1 MFLVHGFDNVT
12 VARIAA
18 ACEVS
23 EQTVFNYFPT
33 KESMFFDRS
42 ESMTNAVADAVRE
55 RGSASLVEAVVQ
67 SLGGG
72 IRPGRWGALDEAG
85 QLHLFRLFCDVA
97 TGSPTL
103 VAARFADLPR
113 FIDEVSVALAQRIG
127 ADPIDPEVQ
136 LATLVIAGL
145 VRVRLQ
151 STFHH
156 VQHATS
162 LAALERRRPPR
173 RPQGRPARRA
183 DPYRVRQHARNGEA
197 ARLRDTP
204 FPPLGQDLDVPVGS
218 VHADALPV
226 ADQPGGVLHAHD
238 GRQAVLARD
247 HRAVGHQAADLGH
260 QALDR
265 DEQRRPA
272 GVGVGGDQDVARL
285 RARPP
290 PCRG

>member
-1 MFLVHGFDNVT
+1 MTSNDDPGVDAILEILEAMHPDEAPDPNEGLRERKKRRVRQKISNVATAMFLVHGFDNVT

-42 ESMTNAVADAVRE
+42 EPMINVVADAVRE

-67 SLGGG
+67 SLGGE
-72 IRPGRWGALDEAG
+72 IRPGQWEASDEAG

-103 VAARFADLPR
+103 VAAQFADLPR
-113 FIDEVSVALAQRIG
+113 FMDEVSIALAQRIG

-145 VRVRLQ
+145 LRVRMQ

-156 VQHATS
+156 VQQATS
-162 LAALERRRPPR
+162 IAALNDVVRRDILKAAQLAEPSLTAFDNLEGAER
-173 RPQGRPARRA
+173 GA
-183 DPYRVRQHARNGEA
+183 
-197 ARLRDTP
+197 
-204 FPPLGQDLDVPVGS
+204 F
-218 VHADALPV
+218 
-226 ADQPGGVLHAHD
+226 
-238 GRQAVLARD
+238 QASSST
-247 HRAVGHQAADLGH
+247 
-260 QALDR
+260 
-265 DEQRRPA
+265 
-272 GVGVGGDQDVARL
+272 
-285 RARPP
+285 
-290 PCRG
+290 

>member
-1 MFLVHGFDNVT
+1 MHADEARDPNEGLRERKKRRVRQKISDVATAMFLVHGFDNVT
-12 VARIAA
+12 VAQIAA

-42 ESMTNAVADAVRE
+42 EAMTNAVADAVRE

-67 SLGGG
+67 SMAGE
-72 IRPGRWGALDEAG
+72 IHPGRWEALDEAG

-103 VAARFADLPR
+103 VAARFAELPR
-113 FIDEVSVALAQRIG
+113 FIDEVSIALAQRIG

-136 LATLVIAGL
+136 LATLVVAGL

-162 LAALERRRPPR
+162 FAALNDAVRTRH
-173 RPQGRPARRA
+173 PQGRRARRA
-183 DPYRVRQHARNGEA
+183 VPHRIRQHARHGG
-197 ARLRDTP
+197 RLK
-204 FPPLGQDLDVPVGS
+204 
-218 VHADALPV
+218 
-226 ADQPGGVLHAHD
+226 
-238 GRQAVLARD
+238 
-247 HRAVGHQAADLGH
+247 RANPMTAS
-260 QALDR
+260 
-265 DEQRRPA
+265 RR
-272 GVGVGGDQDVARL
+272 
-285 RARPP
+285 
-290 PCRG
+290 

>member
-1 MFLVHGFDNVT
+1 MTTIGDLDVDAVLETLEAMHPDEAPDPSEPLRERKKRRLRQQISNTATAMFLRHGFDNVT

-42 ESMTNAVADAVRE
+42 EAMTNAVADAVRE
-55 RGSASLVEAVVQ
+55 RGRASLVEAVVQ

-85 QLHLFRLFCDVA
+85 QLHLFRLFCDAA

-113 FIDEVSVALAQRIG
+113 FIDEVSIALAHRIG

-136 LATLVIAGL
+136 LATLVIAGM
-145 VRVRLQ
+145 VRIRLE

-156 VQHATS
+156 VQHVTS
-162 LAALERRRPPR
+162 LAALNKAVKRDVLR
-173 RPQGRPARRA
+173 
-183 DPYRVRQHARNGEA
+183 A
-197 ARLRDTP
+197 ARLAEPTLAAFDNMRET
-204 FPPLGQDLDVPVGS
+204 
-218 VHADALPV
+218 AE
-226 ADQPGGVLHAHD
+226 
-238 GRQAVLARD
+238 GR
-247 HRAVGHQAADLGH
+247 GAAT
-260 QALDR
+260 
-265 DEQRRPA
+265 PA
-272 GVGVGGDQDVARL
+272 GPSLKSGVV
-285 RARPP
+285 
-290 PCRG
+290 